1 MNFDDLGLMPSLLK
15 AVKEKGYE
23 VPSPIQEKAI
33 PLILKGRD
41 ILASAQTGTGKTAG
55 FTLPL
60 LQRLSENE
68 PKGKRNIRALI
79 LTPTRELAAQIYD
92 NVLEYSKHINLRSTV
107 IFGGVN
113 QRPQVATLRQG
124 VDILIATPGR
134 LLDLVN
140 QRVLFLDNV
149 ETYCPAISFAVLLMP
164 VNKSSK
170 FLFKIFTLLSIGIFF
185 TLNFPFFSI
194 FNLLK
199 PP

>member
-1 MNFDDLGLMPSLLK
+1 MSFDNLGLIPSLLK

-33 PLILKGRD
+33 PLILKGKD

-60 LQRLSENE
+60 LQRLSSN
-68 PKGKRNIRALI
+68 PSNGKRNIRALI
-79 LTPTRELAAQIYD
+79 LTPTRELAAQIYE
-92 NVLEYSKHINLRSTV
+92 NVLEYSTHLNIRSTV

-124 VDILIATPGR
+124 VDVLIATPGR

-140 QRVLFLDNV
+140 QKVLFLSSVN
-149 ETYCPAISFAVLLMP
+149 ILVLDEADRMLDMG
-164 VNKSSK
+164 
-170 FLFKIFTLLSIGIFF
+170 FKRDLDKIMSII
-185 TLNFPFFSI
+185 PRQRQ
-194 FNLLK
+194 NLLFSCLLYTSDAADE
-199 PP
+199 